1 MHEPEKGTVDA
12 IEIIAGYLVE
22 TLDFGLEGRN
32 VPDVTDM
39 VESMC
44 DSSHHGDP
52 EVSSKSQ
59 AGVIVLLNGVPVH
72 WRSNKQP
79 NTTLSPV
86 ESEVYALSVGVKD
99 VRLMGWLLEEL
110 GVVIRWTDGDLLG
123 FSRSCSFQGR
133 CMSVHQAEG
142 MF

>member
-1 MHEPEKGTVDA
+1 MLQTLHPLRNISDQTKIGWDA

-52 EVSSKSQ
+52 EVSSHPAVQ
-59 AGVIVLLNGVPVH
+59 A
-72 WRSNKQP
+72 S
-79 NTTLSPV
+79 
-86 ESEVYALSVGVKD
+86 
-99 VRLMGWLLEEL
+99 
-110 GVVIRWTDGDLLG
+110 
-123 FSRSCSFQGR
+123 
-133 CMSVHQAEG
+133 
-142 MF
+142 